1 MLVLCG
7 EGDTRF
13 QAIAE
18 AQARAA
24 LMPHSRFE
32 VMVGEH
38 TPWLDDPAACA
49 GRMAALYT
57 R

>member
-1 MLVLCG
+1 MLWG
-7 EGDTRF
+7 EGETRF

-18 AQARAA
+18 AKARAE

-32 VMVGEH
+32 VMAGEH
-38 TPWLDDPAACA
+38 RGSGWTSRLCA
-49 GRMAALYT
+49 DRMAALYT